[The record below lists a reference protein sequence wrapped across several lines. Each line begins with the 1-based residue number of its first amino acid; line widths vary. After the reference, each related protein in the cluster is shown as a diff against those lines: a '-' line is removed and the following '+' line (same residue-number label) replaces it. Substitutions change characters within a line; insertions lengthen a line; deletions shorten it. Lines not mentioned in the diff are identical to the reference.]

1 MAFIDENL
9 RTDVMNVMSRL
20 GGEVSL
26 ILFTEKD
33 DCAYCDE
40 TKELLGEIV
49 ALSDKLSLETR
60 DIEVDSEV
68 AEHFGVDKAPGLVVM
83 GEEDH
88 GIRFYGIPS
97 GFEFGT
103 LLEVIRLVSNDD
115 PELDDAVREKLEKLD
130 RPVHLQV
137 FVTPTCPYCP
147 ASVVT
152 AHKLA
157 MASDKVT
164 GDMVEA
170 TEFPELSQRHMV
182 MSVPRTIVNN
192 ENGIDGAVPENHLI
206 EWILS
211 EATGDAA

>member
-33 DCAYCDE
+33 NCTYCGE

-49 ALSDKLSLETR
+49 ALSDKLNLEVR
-60 DIEVDSEV
+60 DIGTDREV
-68 AEHFGVDKAPGLVVM
+68 ADHFVVDKAPGLVVM
-83 GEEDH
+83 GEKDH

-115 PELDDAVREKLEKLD
+115 PELDDSVLEKLEKLD
-130 RPVHLQV
+130 GPVHLQV

-157 MASDKVT
+157 MASDRVT

-182 MSVPRTIVNN
+182 MSVPRTILND
-192 ENGIDGAVPENHLI
+192 EKGIDGALPESYLI
-206 EWILS
+206 DWILS
-211 EATGDAA
+211 EGTGDAA

>member
-1 MAFIDENL
+1 MAYIDENL
-9 RTDVMNVMSRL
+9 QTDVMNVMSRL

-33 DCAYCDE
+33 SCTYCDDA
-40 TKELLGEIV
+40 KELLGEIV
-49 ALSDKLSLETR
+49 ALSDNLNLEIR
-60 DIEVDSEV
+60 DIDTDREV

-83 GEEDH
+83 GEKDH

-115 PELDDAVREKLEKLD
+115 PELDEAVREKLEKLD

-147 ASVVT
+147 ASVVA

-157 MASDKVT
+157 MASDMVT

-182 MSVPRTIVNN
+182 MSVPRTIINDG
-192 ENGIDGAVPENHLI
+192 EGIDGVVPEDDLI

-211 EATGDAA
+211 EGTSDAA

>member
-1 MAFIDENL
+1 MPFIDENL
-9 RTDVMNVMSRL
+9 RTDVINVMSRL

-33 DCAYCDE
+33 SCTYCDD
-40 TKELLGEIV
+40 TRELLSEIV
-49 ALSDKLSLETR
+49 ALSDKLSLEIR
-60 DIEVDSEV
+60 DVDADREV

-83 GEEDH
+83 GEKDH

-103 LLEVIRLVSNDD
+103 LLEVIRMVSNDD
-115 PELDDAVREKLEKLD
+115 PELDERVREKLEGLSE
-130 RPVHLQV
+130 PVHLQV

-147 ASVVT
+147 ASVVA

-157 MASDKVT
+157 MASDMVT

-182 MSVPRTIVNN
+182 MSVPRTIVNDG
-192 ENGIDGAVPENHLI
+192 EGIDGAVPEDHLI
-206 EWILS
+206 DWIL
-211 EATGDAA
+211 TGGIDSNA

>member
-9 RTDVMNVMSRL
+9 RTDVMNVVSRL

-33 DCAYCDE
+33 NCTYCDD

-49 ALSDKLSLETR
+49 AISDNLNLEIR
-60 DIEVDSEV
+60 DIDTDREV

-83 GEEDH
+83 GEKDH

-115 PELDDAVREKLEKLD
+115 PELDETVREKLEKLD
-130 RPVHLQV
+130 GPVHLQV

-147 ASVVT
+147 ASVVA

-157 MASDKVT
+157 MASDMVT

-182 MSVPRTIVNN
+182 MSVPRTIVNDG
-192 ENGIDGAVPENHLI
+192 EGIDGAVPEDHLI
-206 EWILS
+206 DWILS
-211 EATGDAA
+211 EGTGDAA